1 LAIFGKIMT
10 SSQKQLTIGW
20 REWISLPDLGIS
32 AVKAKIDTGAR
43 SSVLHAFDI
52 EAFNRDGKRMVR
64 FRVHPNQRDN
74 TTTVTAEAELID
86 ERYVRNSGGQSEL
99 RPVILTQVE
108 LLGQRWPIEL
118 TLTNRET
125 MVFRMLLGRQAVR
138 RRFLVNA
145 NKSFLLSPTG
155 INKFKQKQE
164 KQEL

>member
-1 LAIFGKIMT
+1 MA
-10 SSQKQLTIGW
+10 SSQNQLTIGW

-32 AVKAKIDTGAR
+32 AVKVKIDTGAR

-52 EAFNRDGKRMVR
+52 EPFDRDRKRMVR
-64 FRVHPNQRDN
+64 FKVHPNQRDN

-125 MVFRMLLGRQAVR
+125 MVFRMLLGREAVR

-155 INKFKQKQE
+155 IKKFKQKQE